1 MELLAFAAA
10 LAAYYAL
17 HSLLAAGPVRKA
29 IGHKLMPV
37 RYYRLF
43 YNALAFLLLLPLA
56 GWFFFLEKINL
67 LPYRWPAFPG
77 ALLVLAGLVW
87 LARSFRGYD
96 LGEFIGT
103 YQLQHGGP
111 PPQQRLNTSGLNA
124 QVRHPLYFGTLL
136 ALWGTFLLYPTDASL
151 LVAGVST
158 LYLLIGSKLE
168 ERKLE
173 QQFGDAYRS
182 YQRKVPM
189 LIPFKWRH
197 SKN

>member
-1 MELLAFAAA
+1 
-10 LAAYYAL
+10 
-17 HSLLAAGPVRKA
+17 
-29 IGHKLMPV
+29 
-37 RYYRLF
+37 
-43 YNALAFLLLLPLA
+43 
-56 GWFFFLEKINL
+56 
-67 LPYRWPAFPG
+67 
-77 ALLVLAGLVW
+77 
-87 LARSFRGYD
+87 
-96 LGEFIGT
+96 
-103 YQLQHGGP
+103 
-111 PPQQRLNTSGLNA
+111 LNTSGLNA